1 MDPPITATR
10 CACPAGPSPASSF
23 APGIA
28 LERWP
33 EMPPGTS
40 ADAIWK
46 AKYWC
51 RGRET
56 SNSSRLQRVNAEPT
70 LREAMEKEGEGFKSN
85 AALDH

>member
-1 MDPPITATR
+1 
-10 CACPAGPSPASSF
+10 
-23 APGIA
+23 
-28 LERWP
+28 
-33 EMPPGTS
+33 MPPGTS

-70 LREAMEKEGEGFKSN
+70 LREAMEEEGEGFKSN